1 MPDQLIAPVIP
12 PSAHSARGGPGRA
25 GGGRPLPLASPP
37 SVPLDAVYGMSRVD
51 ASGRVADQVIT
62 DVLNWRPG
70 DRLTLTADAG
80 VVLACRDPYGMVTVP
95 TRCAVAIPAPL
106 RHRCGLQ
113 AGDRVLLA
121 ALPGEDTLAA
131 YTLAVVDRALRVHVP
146 FLCGEGGRS

>member
-1 MPDQLIAPVIP
+1 VPDQLIAPVIP

-70 DRLTLTADAG
+70 DRLTLTACAG
-80 VVLACRDPYGMVTVP
+80 VVVARRDPRRHGYRAGPVLCRDPGRAIAAGPDGPVP
-95 TRCAVAIPAPL
+95 GGPDGDGPGPAASADL
-106 RHRCGLQ
+106 R
-113 AGDRVLLA
+113 RVR
-121 ALPGEDTLAA
+121 PGKHAWSWS
-131 YTLAVVDRALRVHVP
+131 RAW
-146 FLCGEGGRS
+146 